1 MNNLHLADIS
11 NAKAFNLALQSH
23 MDQQKE
29 YEGQSQ
35 CQTVEHGW
43 LDVGITFGQKG
54 YYQTVERE
62 RRSTAN
68 EGENGRRD
76 DGRMGREVQSVLLA
90 LLVFNAPSSHSCTTD
105 GKSAVGSQVV

>member
-1 MNNLHLADIS
+1 MKVKVNVNVKQLNMDGWMWALHSDKRATIR
-11 NAKAFNLALQSH
+11 Q
-23 MDQQKE
+23 
-29 YEGQSQ
+29 
-35 CQTVEHGW
+35 W
-43 LDVGITFGQKG
+43 
-54 YYQTVERE
+54 RE